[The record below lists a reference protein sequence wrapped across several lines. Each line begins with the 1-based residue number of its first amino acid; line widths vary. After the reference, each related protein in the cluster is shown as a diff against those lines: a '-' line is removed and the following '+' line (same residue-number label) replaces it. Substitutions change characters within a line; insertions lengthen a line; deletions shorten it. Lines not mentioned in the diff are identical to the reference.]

1 MMESIVIN
9 SEPPAVQA
17 LGHGAIQRIS
27 MKKLTLLLGLGL
39 AACIAPL
46 HAAVRLPAIFGD
58 NMVLQRGDTTPMWGH
73 ADPGEHVTV
82 AVGGQSV
89 STTADAQG
97 RWRVV
102 LPKLDAADPLEVTV
116 KGKNT
121 LTLKNVLVGD
131 VWLGS
136 GQSNMDW
143 RLRSYEGKVEAAAAK
158 YPRIRL
164 FKTPTV
170 VATTPQDD
178 VSGKWT
184 ECTPETAGDFSAVL
198 YFMGRDLH
206 KQLGVPV
213 GLIESAWGGTV
224 IQAWSRYDSLITD
237 PEAAKVAKAQLAQID
252 DPAWCERD
260 FQSKLARFAKQQA
273 ELKDKPDALKAL
285 RPPEKQ
291 TPFWNNRPGGL
302 YNAMIA
308 PLAGYGLRGVAW
320 YQGEFNNGQGEL
332 YGRLLPKMIADWRA
346 AWGQGDFPFLV
357 VQLPHIGT
365 APQTEPTEVG
375 KQWAY
380 LREAQLKALALPHTA
395 VVVTVDLGD
404 GSLHPRN
411 KEPFAQRLVLAALKV
426 AYGKDLPAS
435 GPLYQDMAVEGD
447 AIRIRFTHTDGG
459 LVALDNAA
467 LQGFVIAGDDRNFV
481 WAAAQIDGDSAVVR
495 SEHVS
500 RPVAVRYAWAD
511 YPRWSLFNKAGL
523 PASPFRTDAWP
534 LSAPTPAKKP

>member
-1 MMESIVIN
+1 MN
-9 SEPPAVQA
+9 
-17 LGHGAIQRIS
+17 
-27 MKKLTLLLGLGL
+27 KLTIPLWLGL
-39 AACIAPL
+39 AACLGPL
-46 HAAVRLPAIFGD
+46 QAEVRLPAIFGD
-58 NMVLQRGDTTPMWGH
+58 NMVLQRGGATPMWGH
-73 ADPGEHVTV
+73 ADPGEQVTV
-82 AVGGQSV
+82 ALGGQSV
-89 STTADAQG
+89 STAADAQG

-102 LPKLDAADPLEVTV
+102 LPKLEAAGPLEVTV
-116 KGKNT
+116 RGKNT

-143 RLRSYEGKVEAAAAK
+143 RLRSYEGKVEAAAAH

-170 VATTPQDD
+170 VAITPQDD
-178 VSGKWT
+178 VPGKWT
-184 ECTPETAGDFSAVL
+184 ECTPDTAGDFSAVL

-206 KQLGVPV
+206 KQLGVPM

-224 IQAWSRYDSLITD
+224 IQAWSRFDSLVTD
-237 PEAAKVAKAQLAQID
+237 PEAAKTAKAQLAQID

-260 FQSKLARFAKQQA
+260 FQNKLARFAKQQA
-273 ELKDKPDALKAL
+273 EFKDQPEALKAL
-285 RPPEKQ
+285 RKPEKQ
-291 TPFWNNRPGGL
+291 TPLWNNRPAGL

-308 PLAGYGLRGVAW
+308 PLAGFGLRGVAW

-346 AWGQGDFPFLV
+346 QWGLGDLPFLV
-357 VQLPHIGT
+357 VQLPHFGT

-375 KQWAY
+375 KQWAW
-380 LREAQLKALALPHTA
+380 LREAQLKALSLPNTA
-395 VVVTVDLGD
+395 VAVTIDLGD

-411 KEPFAQRLVLAALKV
+411 KAPFAQRLVLAALKV
-426 AYGKDLPAS
+426 AYGQDIPAS
-435 GPLYQDMAVEGD
+435 GPLYQGMAVEGD
-447 AIRIRFTHTDGG
+447 AIRIRFTLTDGG

-467 LQGFVIAGDDRNFV
+467 LQGFAIAGDDRQFV
-481 WAAAQIDGDSAVVR
+481 WATAHIDGDSIVVR
-495 SEHVS
+495 NERIS

-534 LSAPTPAKKP
+534 LPSHPTAKQP